1 MDSRDLAVLWRG
13 GHSSPMGARS
23 RSSYSKLRVLRRQ
36 AAQGGDVADRHA
48 WISTSLRHGQL
59 PGIGR
64 EIRELPEHL
73 RDQLARERVQRG
85 RCAWC
90 GGFERDHLRCC
101 CAECYLEVGVLCF
114 HCPKQQADAPPP

>member
-1 MDSRDLAVLWRG
+1 MA
-13 GHSSPMGARS
+13 PRS
-23 RSSYSKLRVLRRQ
+23 RSSDSKLRDLRRQ
-36 AAQGGDVADRHA
+36 AAQGGDVGDRYA

-59 PGIGR
+59 PMIGR
-64 EIRELPEHL
+64 EIKELPAEL
-73 RDQLARERVQRG
+73 RDLLARERVGRG

-114 HCPKQQADAPPP
+114 HCPKQQAADPSA